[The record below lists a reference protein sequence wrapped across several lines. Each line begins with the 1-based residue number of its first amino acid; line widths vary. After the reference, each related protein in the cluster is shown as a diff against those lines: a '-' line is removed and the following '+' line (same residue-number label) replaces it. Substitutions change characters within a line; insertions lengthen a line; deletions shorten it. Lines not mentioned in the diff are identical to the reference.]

1 METTTVVSA
10 ASTAGPN
17 TSALAVAGAIML
29 TAAGIII
36 IPRLMRK
43 YSNKVYKESV
53 KKDEIDFDNLGPEI
67 VRKENNENNK
77 ENK

>member
-43 YSNKVYKESV
+43 YSYKICSSRHCCSNFFSFIKFAFCCLSLV
-53 KKDEIDFDNLGPEI
+53 FSYKH
-67 VRKENNENNK
+67 
-77 ENK
+77 

>member
-1 METTTVVSA
+1 METTVVGA

-17 TSALAVAGAIML
+17 ISALAVAGAIMM

-43 YSNKVYKESV
+43 YSNKVYKASV

-67 VRKENNENNK
+67 VRKENNTEDR
-77 ENK
+77 

>member
-43 YSNKVYKESV
+43 YS
-53 KKDEIDFDNLGPEI
+53 
-67 VRKENNENNK
+67 
-77 ENK
+77 